1 MTRRSLLTVF
11 AAVVAFVAGLQF
23 ARWLTLA
30 PPPAGPAIELRD
42 QVFIDLDS
50 GAPRTLAELS
60 GRTLLVNFWATWCPP
75 CKKEMPLFQLA
86 QTQYAAEG
94 LQIVAIAIDDADA
107 VRRFRDELDLRFPI
121 WIDQRGAARDLML
134 RYGNRTGGLPFS
146 LLLDRAGDVVAN
158 KLGAYTHNELTAALQ
173 AHLPDSKSNK
183 M

>member
-1 MTRRSLLTVF
+1 MTRRTLLTVL

-30 PPPAGPAIELRD
+30 PPPAGPATELRD
-42 QVFIDLDS
+42 QVFTDLDS
-50 GAPRTLAELS
+50 GAPRKLAELS
-60 GRTLLVNFWATWCPP
+60 GHTVLVNFWATWCPP

-86 QTQYAAEG
+86 QTQHAADG

-121 WIDQRGAARDLML
+121 WLDQRGAARDLML
-134 RYGNRTGGLPFS
+134 RYGNRAGGLPFS
-146 LLLDRAGDVVAN
+146 LLLNPAGEVVAN

-173 AHLPDSKSNK
+173 THLPGLKNK
-183 M
+183 KM